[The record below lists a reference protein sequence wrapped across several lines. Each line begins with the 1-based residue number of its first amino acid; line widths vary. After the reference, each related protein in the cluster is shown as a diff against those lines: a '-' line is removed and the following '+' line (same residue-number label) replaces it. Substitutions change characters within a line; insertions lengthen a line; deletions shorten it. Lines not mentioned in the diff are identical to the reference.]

1 MDTLTASTGPGAEV
15 YGSTIFEYAQV
26 GGRFVVLS
34 NDAGFVELLKNVLFD
49 TVGVPKASFFQLTYV
64 EDLFVQLRREP
75 ANRHI
80 ILLERMVL
88 ETNLSQVM
96 ESIVRICHDA
106 RVIVVTRE
114 VDQYTTALLV
124 EQGAHNIITKPISIA
139 SIIEKLAFAIAPQ
152 GRLSRLI
159 EQGKKLLEVGNWGEA
174 LLIADKILMQKPDSA
189 VGYMI
194 MGDAY
199 RGLDMPSRAEDMYLR
214 ASQSVDLYLAPL
226 KRLAGLYA
234 DSGDRA
240 KQLQYLRRLNE
251 ISPLNTQRVLEI
263 GELEMLSGN
272 MSVAREMFDQAV
284 SLAKREAA
292 AMISSLSSR
301 IADVCMDH
309 DVDLAIE
316 YARQALEL
324 KGGNYLVGDL
334 KTLNILGISLR
345 KQGRWQEAVSE
356 YKRAAKSL
364 PDNAALLYNMALA
377 YSDGGRTDIAAK
389 LVQRALEL
397 EPELPDSGSNVAFN
411 IGTILEKAGLDGQ
424 VYFKK
429 AYAQNPDDNQ
439 LLLFLRQRHSRKK
452 ESNSQKT
459 PSA

>member
-1 MDTLTASTGPGAEV
+1 MDTFTAATGPGAEA
-15 YGSTIFEYAQV
+15 YGATIYDYAQV

-49 TVGVPKASFFQLTYV
+49 TVGVSKASFLQLTYV

-80 ILLERMVL
+80 ILLERKVL
-88 ETNLSQVM
+88 ATDLSQAM

-106 RVIVVTRE
+106 RVIVVTQE

-124 EQGAHNIITKPISIA
+124 EQGAHNIITKPISLA
-139 SIIEKLAFAIAPQ
+139 SVIEKLAFAIAPQ

-159 EQGKKLLEVGNWGEA
+159 EQGKKMLEAGNWGEA
-174 LLIADKILMQKPDSA
+174 ILMADKILVQKPDSA

-199 RGLDMPSRAEDMYLR
+199 RGLEMPSRAEDMYLR

-234 DSGDRA
+234 DSGDRD
-240 KQLQYLRRLNE
+240 KQLLYLRRLNE

-272 MSVAREMFDQAV
+272 VAVAREMFEQAV
-284 SLAKREAA
+284 TLAKREAA
-292 AMISSLSSR
+292 AMISSLSGR
-301 IADVCMDH
+301 IADVCKDH
-309 DVDLAIE
+309 DVDMAIE
-316 YARQALEL
+316 YAKQALDL
-324 KGGNYLVGDL
+324 KGGHLLAGDL
-334 KTLNILGISLR
+334 RTLNILGISLR
-345 KQGRWQEAVSE
+345 KQGRWEEAVNE

-377 YSDGGRTDIAAK
+377 YSDGGRTETARK

-397 EPELPDSGSNVAFN
+397 EPALPDSGSNVAFN
-411 IGTILEKAGLDGQ
+411 IGSIFEKAGLDGQ
-424 VYFKK
+424 RFFKK
-429 AYAQNPDDNQ
+429 AYSQNPDDKQ
-439 LLLFLRQRHSRKK
+439 LLHFLRRQRSRTK
-452 ESNSQKT
+452 ESTTNNT
-459 PSA
+459 LSA